1 MTNELSLTT
10 KQNLPAF
17 LSAEASSEKALA
29 DKLSQGMTRGPML
42 PALSV
47 AGKCFSIRIGNQK
60 QVIES
65 PTVDIIIVDSRS
77 TISKMLYQKVY
88 NPNESAGAPDCASVD
103 GIEPDFAPAVIDPE
117 RKCTCHDC
125 RNCYFNKFGTAQQGQ
140 GKACKDYKRLVVM
153 LAPHEGTPVSPNA
166 PALTL
171 DVPATSFH
179 AKPGTKHMMLREF
192 LEHLARGGVSPS
204 MVVAT
209 LKFVPESPFSQ
220 LTFTPKRYVTE
231 AEFARVKQLRADEG
245 VVEAIEAKSV
255 KDDQA
260 PAAEPAPAAFT
271 PSAQSAPAFA
281 EPAPAAQPTWQSYD
295 APAAE
300 PVAEPAPKPK
310 RTRKAAEPAP
320 LPAEAPVTVAQ
331 AWTEAVAETASA
343 PAEEEVSD
351 QAVMDEI
358 TALVASYKGQ
368 N

>member
-1 MTNELSLTT
+1 MTNEISITT

-17 LSAEASSEKALA
+17 LATEASSEKALA

-42 PALSV
+42 PSLSV

-65 PTVDIIIVDSRS
+65 SSVDIIIVDSRS
-77 TISKMLYQKVY
+77 SISKMLYQKVY
-88 NPNESAGAPDCASVD
+88 NPNEAAGAPDCASVD
-103 GIEPDFAPAVIDPE
+103 GVEPDFTPAVIDPE
-117 RKCTCHDC
+117 RKCACHEC

-153 LAPHEGTPVSPNA
+153 LAPPEGTPVSPNA

-179 AKPGTKHMMLREF
+179 AKAGTNHMMLREF

-231 AEFARVKQLRADEG
+231 AEFNRVKQLRADEG
-245 VVEAIEAKSV
+245 VVEAIESKSV
-255 KDDQA
+255 KDEA
-260 PAAEPAPAAFT
+260 PAPQPATFT

-281 EPAPAAQPTWQSYD
+281 EPTPAAQPTWQSYD

-300 PVAEPAPKPK
+300 PAPAVEKPK
-310 RTRKAAEPAP
+310 RTRKVAQPLPVETPAAMAPVEAVVEAAETPAP
-320 LPAEAPVTVAQ
+320 A
-331 AWTEAVAETASA
+331 
-343 PAEEEVSD
+343 EEVSD
-351 QAVMDEI
+351 QQVMDEI
-358 TALVASYKGQ
+358 SALVAAYKGQ
-368 N
+368 G